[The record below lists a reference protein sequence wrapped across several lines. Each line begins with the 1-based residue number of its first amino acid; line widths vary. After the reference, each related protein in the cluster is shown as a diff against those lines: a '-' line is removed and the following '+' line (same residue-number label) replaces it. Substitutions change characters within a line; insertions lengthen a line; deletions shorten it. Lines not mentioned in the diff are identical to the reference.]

1 MENTRTTKL
10 MKNARVALI
19 FNLLF
24 LLVSFLVR
32 KVLIE
37 NLGAEVLGL
46 NTTATNLLGF
56 LNIAELGI
64 SAAISA
70 TLYKP
75 LFDNDQETINDIITV
90 QGWLYRRIATI
101 VAVGGVILMMFF
113 PLIFKKTELPLW
125 YAYGSFGVLF
135 FGALIGYIIN
145 YKQILLTAGQ
155 KDYKVTYIVAGAK
168 IIKTVVQIIGI
179 GMLSF
184 DYKFWII
191 TEFISAICVCLF
203 LDRSVRRTYP
213 WLSIDLSRGKE
224 LSLRYSHVIT
234 KTKQVFFHKI
244 GGFVLYQTSPLV
256 IYTFLSLTAVA
267 IYGNYLLIA
276 SGLSLIINSI
286 FNGITAGVGNLVAEG
301 NRTKTYNFFREYT
314 TIRFFLAAIICYCLY
329 ILVNPF
335 INIWIG
341 EGYLID
347 NISLILFISVQFL
360 QLTRSSDTFIAAY
373 GLYDDVWAPLVEA
386 VLNLG
391 LSCLFGSIWG
401 LPGIIGGV
409 TLSLLLVVFCW
420 KPYFLHK
427 YGFKTSVLGY
437 ILMTLKTLGLIAIA
451 SAASRYILGL
461 RGDIRYGNF
470 LQWGVDSAITLALF
484 SSILTILFLLF
495 SKDFREFALRTK
507 KIILKK

>member
-179 GMLSF
+179 GILSF

-301 NRTKTYNFFREYT
+301 NRTKT
-314 TIRFFLAAIICYCLY
+314 
-329 ILVNPF
+329 
-335 INIWIG
+335 
-341 EGYLID
+341 
-347 NISLILFISVQFL
+347 
-360 QLTRSSDTFIAAY
+360 
-373 GLYDDVWAPLVEA
+373 
-386 VLNLG
+386 
-391 LSCLFGSIWG
+391 
-401 LPGIIGGV
+401 
-409 TLSLLLVVFCW
+409 
-420 KPYFLHK
+420 
-427 YGFKTSVLGY
+427 
-437 ILMTLKTLGLIAIA
+437 
-451 SAASRYILGL
+451 
-461 RGDIRYGNF
+461 
-470 LQWGVDSAITLALF
+470 
-484 SSILTILFLLF
+484 
-495 SKDFREFALRTK
+495 
-507 KIILKK
+507 